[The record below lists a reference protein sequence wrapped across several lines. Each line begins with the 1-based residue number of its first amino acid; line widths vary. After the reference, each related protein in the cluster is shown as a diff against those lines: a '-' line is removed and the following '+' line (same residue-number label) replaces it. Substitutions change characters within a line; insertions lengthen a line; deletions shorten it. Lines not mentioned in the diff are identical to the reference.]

1 MSILSWSLLCVVS
14 VSSSALIM
22 PRQNKTNPHTQPTHH
37 PDPNHMDQVAVDSKH
52 ARKIFEELTRGNNS
66 IEIDDL
72 KRFLNN
78 SDINGDGQVTS
89 DEFLLTWYQN
99 DIGSLV
105 NAVPFFFK
113 IDVNKDDRITA
124 DGDLKYIFEMFDRND
139 DGVVDEAE
147 FVVQWVKLTS
157 L

>member
-1 MSILSWSLLCVVS
+1 MSIFSWSLLCVVT
-14 VSSSALIM
+14 VSTSAFIM
-22 PRQNKTNPHTQPTHH
+22 PRQNKTNPNTQPTHH
-37 PDPNHMDQVAVDSKH
+37 LDPNHMDQVAVDSKH
-52 ARKIFEELTRGNNS
+52 ARRIFEELARGNNS
-66 IEIDDL
+66 IDMDDL
-72 KRFLNN
+72 KRFLNS

-124 DGDLKYIFEMFDRND
+124 DGDLKYIFDMFDRNG